1 MSQSEALAMP
11 KTQDSSLQPIPRSN
25 EQMLLEILVQEP
37 QEQSTKLSTF
47 QPIKDQG
54 WMKCQTQMLIPLLLF
69 LPPTA
74 RSSFT

>member
-1 MSQSEALAMP
+1 
-11 KTQDSSLQPIPRSN
+11 
-25 EQMLLEILVQEP
+25 MLLEILVQEP
-37 QEQSTKLSTF
+37 QEQSKKLSTF